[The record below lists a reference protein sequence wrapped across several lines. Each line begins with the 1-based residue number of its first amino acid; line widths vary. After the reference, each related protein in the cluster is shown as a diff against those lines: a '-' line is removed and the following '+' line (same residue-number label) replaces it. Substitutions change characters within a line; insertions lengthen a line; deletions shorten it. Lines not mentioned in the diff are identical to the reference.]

1 MNKPIFVLILAFTF
15 IFSGVFFQVEKLE
28 IFAQTENENNSSSV
42 SISQIFK
49 DVQGSVVQITRE
61 NPSASTDSPGDENVT
76 SLGSGFVFDKEGRII
91 TNHHVVRD
99 SKNVDVTFIDGNR
112 YVASVVGSDPFNDIA
127 VIDISQNIS
136 GQLSPLTLGNSSA
149 VEIGDQ
155 VIAIGNPYGLAGS
168 MSVGIVSQKG
178 RLISTEGSQFSIPS
192 VIQTDALINPG
203 NSGGPLLSIGEE
215 VIGMNT
221 AGVLSDSGSFS
232 GIGLAVPSNTISKIV
247 PALISKGNYTHPWLG
262 ISASTL
268 TSKLTENFENLSR
281 DFKGVYVD
289 TIIKDGP
296 ADNAGLRGSTTDQYG
311 DKHGND
317 IITAVDS
324 HNVTYMEDL
333 VSYIDENKQPG
344 EKLNMTV
351 IRNQTYLDLDVL
363 LGDRSNSTKSDN
375 STKSE
380 DAKDPYG

>member
-1 MNKPIFVLILAFTF
+1 MLMLAFTF

-28 IFAQTENENNSSSV
+28 IFAQTENDNNSSLV

-61 NPSASTDSPGDENVT
+61 NPSASPDSPGDENVT

-112 YVASVVGSDPFNDIA
+112 YVASVIGSDPFNDIA

-136 GQLSPLTLGNSSA
+136 GQLNPLTLGNSSA

-168 MSVGIVSQKG
+168 MTVGIVSQKG

-247 PALISKGNYTHPWLG
+247 PVLIDKGNYTHPWLG

-289 TIIKDGP
+289 SIIKDGP
-296 ADNAGLRGSTTDQYG
+296 ADNAGLRGTTTDQYG

-344 EKLNMTV
+344 EKLNLTV
-351 IRNQTYLDLDVL
+351 IRNQTYLDLNVL

>member
-1 MNKPIFVLILAFTF
+1 MKKPIFMLMLAFTF

-28 IFAQTENENNSSSV
+28 IFAQTENDNISSLV

-61 NPSASTDSPGDENVT
+61 NPSASPDSPGDENVT

-112 YVASVVGSDPFNDIA
+112 YVASVIGSDPFNDIA

-136 GQLSPLTLGNSSA
+136 GQLNPLTLGNSSA

-168 MSVGIVSQKG
+168 MTVGIVSQKG

-247 PALISKGNYTHPWLG
+247 PVLIDKGNYTHPWLG

-289 TIIKDGP
+289 SIIKDGP
-296 ADNAGLRGSTTDQYG
+296 ADNAGLRGTTTDQYG

-344 EKLNMTV
+344 EKLNLTV
-351 IRNQTYLDLDVL
+351 IRNQTYLDLNVL

>member
-1 MNKPIFVLILAFTF
+1 MKKPVFMLMLAFAF

-28 IFAQTENENNSSSV
+28 IFAQTETEKNSSLA
-42 SISQIFK
+42 SISKIFK

-61 NPSASTDSPGDENVT
+61 NPSASPDSPGDENVT

-91 TNHHVVRD
+91 TNHHVVGG

-112 YVASVVGSDPFNDIA
+112 YVASVIGSDPFNDIA

-149 VEIGDQ
+149 VQVGDQ

-247 PALISKGNYTHPWLG
+247 PVLVSKGNYTHPWLG

-289 TIIKDGP
+289 SIIKDGP

-344 EKLNMTV
+344 EKLNLTV
-351 IRNQTYLDLDVL
+351 IRNQTYLDLNVL

>member
-1 MNKPIFVLILAFTF
+1 MKKPVLILMLAS
-15 IFSGVFFQVEKLE
+15 ILVFSGVIFHVEKFE
-28 IFAQTENENNSSSV
+28 IFAQTEDEKDSNLV
-42 SISQIFK
+42 SISEIFK

-61 NPSASTDSPGDENVT
+61 NQPTSNDAPGDGNVT
-76 SLGSGFVFDKEGRII
+76 SLGSGFVFDNQGRII

-99 SKNVDVTFIDGNR
+99 SKDVDVTFIDGNR
-112 YVASVVGSDPFNDIA
+112 YVASVIGSDPFNDIA
-127 VIDISQNIS
+127 VIDITQNIS
-136 GQLSPLTLGNSSA
+136 GQLNPLRLGNSSA
-149 VEIGDQ
+149 VEVGDQ

-168 MSVGIVSQKG
+168 MTVGIVSQKG
-178 RLISTEGSQFSIPS
+178 RLISTEGSAFSIPS

-203 NSGGPLLSIGEE
+203 NSGGPLINVNEE

-232 GIGLAVPSNTISKIV
+232 GIGLAVPSNTISKIAPV
-247 PALISKGNYTHPWLG
+247 LISKGNYTHPWLG

-289 TIIKDGP
+289 SIIKDGP
-296 ADNAGLRGSTTDQYG
+296 ADKGRLQGSTTDQYG

-317 IITAVDS
+317 IITAVDN

-344 EKLNMTV
+344 EKLSVTV
-351 IRNQTYLDLDVL
+351 FRNQTYTDLSVE
-363 LGDRSNSTKSDN
+363 LGDRSNSTKTD
-375 STKSE
+375 E
-380 DAKDPYG
+380 EKDPYS

>member
-1 MNKPIFVLILAFTF
+1 MEKHVFILMLAIAF
-15 IFSGVFFQVEKLE
+15 IFSGVFIQIEKLE
-28 IFAQTENENNSSSV
+28 IFAQTENEKNSSSV
-42 SISQIFK
+42 SISKIFK

-61 NPSASTDSPGDENVT
+61 NPSASPDSPGDENVT

-112 YVASVVGSDPFNDIA
+112 YVASVIGSDPFNDIA

-136 GQLSPLTLGNSSA
+136 GKLSPLTLGNSSA
-149 VEIGDQ
+149 VEVGDQ

-168 MSVGIVSQKG
+168 MSVGVVSQKG

-247 PALISKGNYTHPWLG
+247 PVLISTGNYTHPWLG

-289 TIIKDGP
+289 SIIKDGP
-296 ADNAGLRGSTTDQYG
+296 ADNAGLHGSTTDQYG

-344 EKLNMTV
+344 EKLNLTV
-351 IRNQTYLDLDVL
+351 IRNQTYLDLNVL
-363 LGDRSNSTKSDN
+363 LGDRSNSTKTDN

>member
-1 MNKPIFVLILAFTF
+1 MKKPVFMLMLAFAF

-28 IFAQTENENNSSSV
+28 IFAQTETEKNSSLA
-42 SISQIFK
+42 SISKIFK

-61 NPSASTDSPGDENVT
+61 NPSASPDSQGDENVT

-91 TNHHVVRD
+91 TNHHVVGG

-112 YVASVVGSDPFNDIA
+112 YVASVIGSDPFNDIA

-149 VEIGDQ
+149 VEVGDQ

-247 PALISKGNYTHPWLG
+247 PVLVSTGNYTHPWLG

-289 TIIKDGP
+289 SIAKDGP

-344 EKLNMTV
+344 EKLNLTV
-351 IRNQTYLDLDVL
+351 IRNQSYLDLNVL

-375 STKSE
+375 STRSE
-380 DAKDPYG
+380 DAKDPYD

>member
-1 MNKPIFVLILAFTF
+1 MLAIAF
-15 IFSGVFFQVEKLE
+15 IFSGVFFQIEKLE
-28 IFAQTENENNSSSV
+28 IFAQTENEKNSSSV
-42 SISQIFK
+42 SISKIFK

-61 NPSASTDSPGDENVT
+61 NPSASPDSPGDENVT

-112 YVASVVGSDPFNDIA
+112 YVASVIGSDPFNDIA

-136 GQLSPLTLGNSSA
+136 GKLSPLTLGNSSA
-149 VEIGDQ
+149 VEVGDQ

-168 MSVGIVSQKG
+168 MSVGVVSQKG

-247 PALISKGNYTHPWLG
+247 PVLISTGNYTHPWLG

-289 TIIKDGP
+289 SIIKDGP

-344 EKLNMTV
+344 EKLNLTV
-351 IRNQTYLDLDVL
+351 IRNQTYLDLGVL

>member
-1 MNKPIFVLILAFTF
+1 MKKPVLILTLASSLV
-15 IFSGVFFQVEKLE
+15 FSGLIFHAEKFE
-28 IFAQTENENNSSSV
+28 IFAQTGDEKDSNLV
-42 SISQIFK
+42 SISEIFK

-61 NPSASTDSPGDENVT
+61 NQPTSDDPPGDENVT
-76 SLGSGFVFDKEGRII
+76 SLGSGFVFDKQGRII

-112 YVASVVGSDPFNDIA
+112 YVASVIGSDPFNDIA
-127 VIDISQNIS
+127 VIDIAQNIS
-136 GQLSPLTLGNSSA
+136 GQLYPLSLGNSSA
-149 VEIGDQ
+149 VEVGDQ

-168 MSVGIVSQKG
+168 MTVGIVSQKG
-178 RLISTEGSQFSIPS
+178 RLISTEGSAFSIPS

-203 NSGGPLLSIGEE
+203 NSGGPLINVNEE

-247 PALISKGNYTHPWLG
+247 PVLISKGNYTHPWLG

-289 TIIKDGP
+289 SIIKDGP
-296 ADNAGLRGSTTDQYG
+296 ADKAQLQGSTTDQYG

-317 IITAVDS
+317 IITAVDN

-344 EKLNMTV
+344 EKLKVTV
-351 IRNQTYLDLDVL
+351 FRNHTYTDLSVE
-363 LGDRSNSTKSDN
+363 LGDRSNSTKTD
-375 STKSE
+375 E
-380 DAKDPYG
+380 EKDPYS

>member
-1 MNKPIFVLILAFTF
+1 MKNQLFIILIAIIFMFSSILLY
-15 IFSGVFFQVEKLE
+15 VDKVE
-28 IFAQTENENNSSSV
+28 IFAQTENGKKSTLDSTSK
-42 SISQIFK
+42 IFK

-61 NPSASTDSPGDENVT
+61 NQEVSPDSPEDENVT

-127 VIDISQNIS
+127 VIKITQNIS
-136 GQLSPLTLGNSSA
+136 KLRPLPLGNSSDIE
-149 VEIGDQ
+149 VGDQ

-178 RLISTEGSQFSIPS
+178 RLISTEGSPYSIPS

-203 NSGGPLLSIGEE
+203 NSGGPLLNLNEE

-221 AGVLSDSGSFS
+221 AGILSDSGGFS

-247 PALISKGNYTHPWLG
+247 PVLISKGNYTHSWLG

-268 TSKLTENFENLSR
+268 TSQLTENFENLSR

-289 TIIKDGP
+289 LITKDGP

-317 IITAVDS
+317 IITAVDN

-344 EKLNMTV
+344 DKLNLTV
-351 IRNQTYLDLDVL
+351 FRNQSYLDIGVL
-363 LGDRSNSTKSDN
+363 LGDRNN

-380 DAKDPYG
+380 EAKDPYN

>member
-1 MNKPIFVLILAFTF
+1 MKKPLFMLMLALAF
-15 IFSGVFFQVEKLE
+15 IISGVFFQVEKLE
-28 IFAQTENENNSSSV
+28 ISAQTENEKNSGLD
-42 SISQIFK
+42 SINQIFK

-61 NPSASTDSPGDENVT
+61 NPSASPESPGDENVT

-91 TNHHVVRD
+91 TNHHVVGD

-112 YVASVVGSDPFNDIA
+112 YVASVIGSDPFNDIA

-136 GQLSPLTLGNSSA
+136 GQLNPLTLGNSSA
-149 VEIGDQ
+149 VEVGDQ

-203 NSGGPLLSIGEE
+203 NSGGPLLNVGEE

-247 PALISKGNYTHPWLG
+247 PVLIGKGNYTHPWLG

-289 TIIKDGP
+289 SIIKDGP

-317 IITAVDS
+317 IITAVDN
-324 HNVTYMEDL
+324 HNVTFMEDL

-344 EKLNMTV
+344 EKLDLTV
-351 IRNQTYLDLDVL
+351 IRNQAYLDLNVL
-363 LGDRSNSTKSDN
+363 LGDRNNSTNSDN

-380 DAKDPYG
+380 DAKDPYS